1 MGCPFMTR
9 PPERPTEY
17 PYEAMYRPWSWI
29 ISSCSNLFLFAAVFV
44 ILYVI
49 YRRKWGKST
58 QQQVTYRRVVVNQ
71 TNAQTEGK
79 VNVVVIGGNGCLG
92 KSLVKC
98 LLEDGEYKVHS
109 LDLLIPD
116 EEQRNGEV
124 CSYIQTDITS
134 EEDLAI
140 ALKGVDAVF
149 HTASITP
156 VFQLKYSDD
165 DFRHINTTGTE
176 NIIEACK
183 QCGVKRLIYT
193 SSATVVMSKDPK
205 QSING
210 VHVDET
216 YPLPKNPL
224 NVYIASKMAAEQLV
238 REANGKGGLLT
249 CALRPA
255 TIVGCDN
262 PQMRWY
268 VSDRAV
274 IPGDGSYC
282 HSMVP
287 VDAASRG
294 HILAEKSLRR
304 DGEKSIAAGKA
315 YNLCSEDKIPYVDFA
330 SHVEKDAECTLW
342 GQPAASFMPLWQFS
356 ALTYF
361 NTFVHRLTGW
371 APLSKYL
378 TPMNLDFFRDMTF
391 TSALIHQELGWEEL
405 PPWKDI
411 FKACVKEFREQ
422 TEQKKEK

>member
-79 VNVVVIGGNGCLG
+79 VNAVVIGGNGCLG

-98 LLEDGEYKVHS
+98 LLEDGEYRVHS

-140 ALKGVDAVF
+140 ALKGMDAVF

-156 VFQLKYSDD
+156 MFELKYSEDG
-165 DFRHINTTGTE
+165 FRRINITGTE

-193 SSATVVMSKDPK
+193 SSNSVIMSKDPK
-205 QSING
+205 QSIDG
-210 VHVDET
+210 ADET
-216 YPLPKNPL
+216 YPLPKNPM
-224 NVYIASKMAAEQLV
+224 NIYVASKMAAEQLV
-238 REANGKGGLLT
+238 RAANGKGGLLT

-255 TIVGCDN
+255 GLIGCDN
-262 PQMRWY
+262 PLVKHY
-268 VSDRAV
+268 VSDRTI
-274 IPGDGSYC
+274 IPGDGSYRYT
-282 HSMVP
+282 MVP

-294 HILAEKSLRR
+294 HILAEKSLCR
-304 DGEKSIAAGKA
+304 DGEKSIAVGKA
-315 YNLCSEDKIPYVDFA
+315 YNLCSEDKILYVDFA
-330 SHVEKDAECTLW
+330 SHVEKDADCTLW
-342 GQPAASFMPLWQFS
+342 GQPAAAFMPLWQFS
-356 ALTYF
+356 TLTYF
-361 NTFVHRLTGW
+361 NTFVNWLTGW
-371 APLSKYL
+371 APLGKTLAPMGLDYL
-378 TPMNLDFFRDMTF
+378 REHTF

-411 FKACVKEFREQ
+411 IKACVKEFKEQ
-422 TEQKKEK
+422 AEQKKEK